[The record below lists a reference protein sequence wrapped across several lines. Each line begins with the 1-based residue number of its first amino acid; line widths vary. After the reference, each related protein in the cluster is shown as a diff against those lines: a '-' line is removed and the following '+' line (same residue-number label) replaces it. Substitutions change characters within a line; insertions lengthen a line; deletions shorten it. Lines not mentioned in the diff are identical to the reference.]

1 MDTFE
6 KNPATPQPEGSSPVT
21 AADLQSLRQLVVSVL
36 MLVLV
41 VSGTLNI
48 YLWRQ
53 YRSVRAELAPI
64 QPQASQILAEAN
76 RVNAFAAEAA
86 KKFLDFGRT
95 HPDFMPILNKYGIR
109 AAGPTGAP
117 PTTLTPPATTPVPAP
132 APAPKK

>member
-6 KNPATPQPEGSSPVT
+6 NNPVSPQPESSSPVT
-21 AADLQSLRQLVVSVL
+21 AADLQSVRHLIVSVL

-53 YRSVRAELAPI
+53 YRSIQAELRPI
-64 QPQASQILAEAN
+64 QPQASQILGEAN
-76 RVNAFAAEAA
+76 RLNTIAGDVAR
-86 KKFLDFGRT
+86 KFLDFGRT
-95 HPDFMPILNKYGIR
+95 HPDFMPILNKYGIK

-117 PTTLTPPATTPVPAP
+117 PTTLTAPPVPAP
-132 APAPKK
+132 APKK